1 MADRQRRLLCAH
13 ELGAWTMG
21 VVVSSH
27 ATLNEFSFTTG
38 IIGVVSFAFTLGT
51 FIRVSVYEQLRYDLS
66 VS

>member
-1 MADRQRRLLCAH
+1 
-13 ELGAWTMG
+13 MG

-51 FIRVSVYEQLRYDLS
+51 FIRVLVMRKAPSVLERELIAE
-66 VS
+66 